1 MKKNTILSLIFPAL
15 LFVACEDLNI
25 SPSGSI
31 AGSDYYNTEEDATAA
46 VTGVY
51 NVLTYEKNTTSYYG
65 DMLLYLID
73 LSTDYMRAAANS
85 QSPDTR
91 ALSSV
96 TFDAGQLHV
105 KTVWEQSYRGI
116 SRANLA
122 IGNIP
127 RVKGDETLKN
137 RLINEAKF
145 LRALFYFN
153 LVQLYGD
160 VPLITSGEYKTE
172 DLNRA
177 PVEDVY
183 SQIIKDL
190 TDAQQLP
197 EIQAEKGRAT
207 TGSATALLARVYLV
221 RASIANSAD
230 DYRKAAQYAQ
240 EVTGSGVYRLI
251 ENYYDLWDPAKK
263 NGPEHIFSAQ
273 FTHGQAG
280 TGAGNSISHCVFS
293 TGLTNNEP
301 VLLITD
307 VAQFYDVFDDS
318 DQRKDV
324 SYAKRLFDASK
335 DSYFEFTVPR
345 FRKYI
350 DTTILATSTSQAAIN
365 VPVIRYADVL
375 FTLAEATNEVD
386 GPNSVAY
393 SALNRIRRRAY
404 RQPPDAASPYDV
416 LPGLTKEGF
425 RDLLRAERYKEFV
438 TEQTR
443 WFDLVRWKILVKTVK
458 SVPGKNI
465 DFKNYRF
472 PVPQRER
479 DINPEGLWQNWGYED
494 SKIQTNPYQ
503 GYE

>member
-1 MKKNTILSLIFPAL
+1 MKKNNILSLIFLAL
-15 LFVACEDLNI
+15 FFVACDDLNI

-31 AGSDYYNTEEDATAA
+31 AGSDYYNTEEDATAS

-51 NVLTYEKNTTSYYG
+51 NVLTYEKSTTSYYG
-65 DMLLYLID
+65 DMLLYTID

-96 TFDAGQLHV
+96 TFDAGQFHI
-105 KTVWEQSYRGI
+105 KTVWEQSYRGV

-122 IGNIP
+122 IDNIP
-127 RVKGDETLKN
+127 RVNGDETLKN

-197 EIQAEKGRAT
+197 ETQAEKGRAT
-207 TGSATALLARVYLV
+207 KGSATALLARVYLV
-221 RASIANSAD
+221 KASITNSAD

-240 EVTGSGVYRLI
+240 EVIGSKQYSLV
-251 ENYYDLWDPAKK
+251 ENYYDLWDPTKK

-273 FTHGQAG
+273 FTNGQAG

-293 TGLTNNEP
+293 TGLSDNEP
-301 VLLITD
+301 VLLVTD
-307 VAQFYDVFDDS
+307 TVQFYNVFDDN
-318 DQRKDV
+318 DQRKNV
-324 SYAKRLFDASK
+324 SFAKRLFDPSK
-335 DSYFEFTVPR
+335 DSYFEFAIPR

-365 VPVIRYADVL
+365 VPIIRYADVF
-375 FTLAEATNEVD
+375 FTLAEATNETE

-393 SALNRIRRRAY
+393 NALNQIRRRAY
-404 RQPPDAASPYDV
+404 RQPLDAVSPYDI
-416 LPGLTKEGF
+416 PSGLTQADF
-425 RDLLRAERYKEFV
+425 RDTLRAERFKEFV

-443 WFDLVRWKILVKTVK
+443 WLDLVRWKILVKTVK
-458 SVPGKNI
+458 NIPGKNI

-472 PVPQRER
+472 PIPQRER

-494 SKIQTNPYQ
+494 SKVQTNPYQ